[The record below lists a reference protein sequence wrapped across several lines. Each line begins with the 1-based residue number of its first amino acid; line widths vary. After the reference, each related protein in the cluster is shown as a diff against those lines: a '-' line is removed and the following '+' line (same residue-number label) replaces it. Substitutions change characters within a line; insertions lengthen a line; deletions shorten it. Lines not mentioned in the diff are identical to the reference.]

1 MSIYVLDF
9 PRPDEWINAN
19 TREHWAVKAAKV
31 RAWRAATAHHAMAGL
46 VPPMT
51 RVEIVAQ
58 PRWASRRRHD
68 SSNIAPTVK
77 ACVDGLVDA
86 GVLTDDSSRIVVSES
101 YQEGPPARGVARLRL
116 ILVDR
121 SECAGPFSEAT
132 WGDHQRSCGPCGVPF
147 WRLGEAS

>member
-9 PRPDEWINAN
+9 ARPDEWINAN
-19 TREHWAVKAAKV
+19 VREHWTIKAAKV
-31 RAWRAATAHHAMAGL
+31 RTWRAAVATHAIDARL
-46 VPPMT
+46 PYMT

-58 PRWASRRRHD
+58 PRWASKRRHD

-86 GVLTDDSSRIVVSES
+86 GVLPDDSSQIVVSES
-101 YQEGPPARGVARLRL
+101 YQEGPIAVKLARLRL

-121 SECAGPFSEAT
+121 SACVVKFTPAT
-132 WGDHQRSCGPCGVPF
+132 WAEHQAVCGPCGVPF
-147 WRLGEAS
+147 WRLEDAS

>member
-1 MSIYVLDF
+1 MIYVLDF

-31 RAWRAATAHHAMAGL
+31 RNWRAAAAHHAMAAL

-51 RVEIVAQ
+51 RLEVVAQ
-58 PRWASRRRHD
+58 PRWASKRRHD
-68 SSNIAPTVK
+68 NGNIAPTVK

-86 GVLTDDSSRIVVSES
+86 GVLVDDSSRIVVSES

-121 SECAGPFSEAT
+121 SECDRKFTPAT
-132 WGDHQRSCGPCGVPF
+132 WAEHQAACGPCGVPF
-147 WRLGEAS
+147 WRIEVAS